1 MHVHRIHPAKVILL
15 ITLVFLSL
23 TVTSAAH
30 SVTIDWAWILD
41 PGNKPDD
48 TGFGKVDEGYRIGKV
63 EVSNEQYG
71 EFLNAVGRSDPNGL
85 YNTSMGTSSQGGIT
99 RSGGAGSYQYD
110 IRTGMARKPVNF
122 VSYYDSLRF
131 VNWLDNGQPIGT
143 QSSLTTEDGAYTF
156 LTGVSSSERNE
167 DASLFLP
174 SEDEWYKAAY
184 YDAVR
189 EAYWEY
195 PTARDIA
202 PFCVDPPGDSN
213 AANCRFALK
222 ELTDVG
228 AYVNSP
234 SAYGTSDQGGN
245 VFEWNEAMIGDHRGL
260 RGGSWIDPAD
270 THYLAASYR
279 SAGGNPDNGT
289 ISVGFRVAAVIP
301 EPTTG
306 LLVSLGLIGLSLR
319 PPRSR

>member
-1 MHVHRIHPAKVILL
+1 MHVPRIRRAQGTRL
-15 ITLVFLSL
+15 IPLVFLSL
-23 TVTSAAH
+23 WITSAAH

-41 PGNKPDD
+41 PGNTPDD
-48 TGFGKVDEGYRIGKV
+48 TGFGKVDEGYRIGKF

-71 EFLNAVGRSDPNGL
+71 EFLNAVGQSDPNGL
-85 YNTSMGTSSQGGIT
+85 YNRSMGTSSQGGIT
-99 RSGGAGSYQYD
+99 RSGSAGSYQYET
-110 IRTGMARKPVNF
+110 RTGMANKPINF

-131 VNWLDNGQPIGT
+131 VNWLENGQPIGS

-156 LTGVSSSERNE
+156 LEGILSGGRNE

-189 EAYWEY
+189 AAYWEY
-195 PTARDIA
+195 PTAQDSF
-202 PFCVDPPGDSN
+202 PDCVDPPGGSN

-228 AYVNSP
+228 AFVNSP

-245 VFEWNEAMIGDHRGL
+245 VFDWNEARIGDRRGL
-260 RGGSWIDPAD
+260 RGGSWIDPPD
-270 THYLAASYR
+270 DDYLAASYR
-279 SAGGNPDNGT
+279 SGGGDPDNGT
-289 ISVGFRVAAVIP
+289 ISIGFRVAAVIP

-319 PPRSR
+319 SSRIR